1 MRTRERYSQP
11 TTQSLSIICLTAV
24 NTALSGSATDL
35 ASITAIGAP
44 RLARI
49 EDCWSCLGSCF
60 GGWGSECNSD
70 EGCED
75 EGGELH
81 FCDKEASLSEI

>member
-1 MRTRERYSQP
+1 MRTSERNSQP
-11 TTQSLSIICLTAV
+11 ATQSFAIIYLTGV
-24 NTALSGSATDL
+24 NTALSGGAADFS
-35 ASITAIGAP
+35 SVTAIGAP

-49 EDCWSCLGSCF
+49 KDCRSGLGSSLWS
-60 GGWGSECNSD
+60 WGSKCNSD

-81 FCDKEASLSEI
+81 VGDKEASLSKI